1 MSYIIN
7 KIILPVIILITGALG
22 MSATDFKLDNSGKKT
37 FNINSKVGAIELKF
51 VSSAPLE
58 EIIGYVDVESIK
70 STINLDPG
78 NIEQT
83 NGKISF
89 PVKSLE
95 TGIKMRNQHLYSD
108 TWLNADKY
116 PQIEFELKELKDI
129 KIRGVDVPAG
139 RSTVNA
145 TATGTFTLHGK
156 TKTITVPLT
165 ITYIKESDATKK
177 RASGDFVSFEG
188 NFQIALADFDVK
200 GKEGVVGSKVGEK
213 ISISLKLFYN
223 SK

>member
-1 MSYIIN
+1 MNRII
-7 KIILPVIILITGALG
+7 KKTIIPVLLLAGVLSL
-22 MSATDFKLDNSGKKT
+22 SATDFKLDNSGNKT

-78 NIEQT
+78 NIEKT

-95 TGIKMRNQHLYSD
+95 TGIKVRNQHLYSD
-108 TWLNADKY
+108 TWLNADKN
-116 PQIEFELKELKDI
+116 PQITFDLRELNNVKV
-129 KIRGVDVPAG
+129 RGVDPPAG

-145 TATGTFTLHGK
+145 TAVGTFTMNGK
-156 TKTITVPLT
+156 TKNITVPLT
-165 ITYIKESDATKK
+165 ITYIKESEATKK
-177 RASGDFVSFEG
+177 RASGDFVSFDG

-200 GKEGVVGSKVGEK
+200 GKDGVVGSKVGET
-213 ISISLKLFYN
+213 ISISLRLFYN